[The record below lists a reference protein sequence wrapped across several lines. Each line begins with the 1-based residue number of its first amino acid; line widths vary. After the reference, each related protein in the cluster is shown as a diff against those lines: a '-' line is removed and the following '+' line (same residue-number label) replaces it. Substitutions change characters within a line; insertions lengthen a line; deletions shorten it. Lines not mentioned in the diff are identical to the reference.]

1 MSTVCCIASCVC
13 MYSVFYMSG
22 EQDGVRFI
30 GMLMLFV
37 CAMGALIF
45 TPSMF
50 GLMVGWDGLGVTS
63 FLLVIYYNN
72 SDSLMAGMI
81 TLLSNR
87 VGDMFF
93 VMFLGLGIECVSWGF
108 WDLSLGH
115 ISVWMLLMVL
125 IASMTKSAQVPF
137 SAWLPAA
144 MAAPTPVST
153 LVHSSTLVTAG
164 IYVLLRFSEVFSVGI
179 LNFMMMFTSIMT
191 LTLSGM
197 AAMYEV
203 DLKKVVALSTLS
215 QLGVMLFGLC
225 MGLPVICFFHL
236 ITHAYFKSMMFLCVG
251 VLIFVSGGVQ
261 DYRFMGGIWWKAPI
275 VFSWLAICFGSLTG
289 LPFTSGFYSKDI
301 IVESVLSGDS
311 GILKVFMI
319 YSSVGITGLY
329 SGRVLYDLGV
339 KKSYFSVSGELDWS
353 KWCLLPISVLG
364 VCALLTGYMFSS
376 YFNHFSEFM
385 FMNSGSI
392 SMIMMIQGLTLT
404 SLLIWY
410 YGQKLLKT
418 TNRSG
423 FTEWFIV
430 KMWFLSEISGNF
442 LGSKFLDKC
451 VNALFF
457 VEKGWCAFFWY
468 DGLFDVLSKGSNF
481 YRGGQL
487 KLMGGAVL
495 MAFMVFISFFL

>member
-13 MYSVFYMSG
+13 VYSVFYMSG

-45 TPSMF
+45 MPSMF

-93 VMFLGLGIECVSWGF
+93 IMFLGLGIECVSWGF

-115 ISVWMLLMVL
+115 ISVWMLVMVL

-179 LNFMMMFTSIMT
+179 LNFLMMFTSIMT

-215 QLGVMLFGLC
+215 QLGVMLFGLS

-261 DYRFMGGIWWKAPI
+261 DYRFMGGVWWKAPI
-275 VFSWLAICFGSLTG
+275 VFSWLTVCFGSLTG

-311 GILKVFMI
+311 GVLKVFMI

-329 SGRVLYDLGV
+329 SGRVLYDLAV

-353 KWCLLPISVLG
+353 KWCLFPISMLG
-364 VCALLTGYMFSS
+364 VCALLSGYMFSS

-385 FMNSGSI
+385 FMNKGSI
-392 SMIMMIQGLTLT
+392 SMIMMIQGLTLVT
-404 SLLIWY
+404 LFIWS
-410 YGQKLLKT
+410 YGQKLLKK
-418 TNRSG
+418 TNCSS
-423 FTEWFIV
+423 FAEWFVV
-430 KMWFLSEISGNF
+430 KMWFLSDVSGNF

-451 VNALFF
+451 VNTLFF

-468 DGLFDVLSKGSNF
+468 EGLFDIMSSGSNL
-481 YRGGQL
+481 YRSGQL
-487 KLMGGAVL
+487 KLMGGAAL
-495 MAFMVFISFFL
+495 MAFIFLISFFL